1 MISIQIPES
10 YPLQDSDSAN
20 LEWTQG
26 FVISPI
32 KRSNCNAEEWGTMV

>member
-1 MISIQIPES
+1 MITIQISES

-32 KRSNCNAEEWGTMV
+32 KLSNCNAGEWGNMV